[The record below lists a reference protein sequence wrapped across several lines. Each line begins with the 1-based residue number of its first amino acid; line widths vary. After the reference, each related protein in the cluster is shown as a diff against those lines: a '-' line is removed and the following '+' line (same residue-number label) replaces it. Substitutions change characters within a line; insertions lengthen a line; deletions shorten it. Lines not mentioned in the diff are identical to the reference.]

1 MAFAPK
7 NLVVVTDNT
16 MGIPGG
22 EIDDGLALLYL
33 LGCPERAH
41 VEALCATHGNDT
53 TERTY
58 GALCGLVR
66 ELGLED
72 VPVLR
77 GAAAGDAST
86 SDAAREIVRRAQ
98 EAPGGVTLVSL
109 GATTDL
115 AAAERLA
122 PGTLARYESVCLMGG
137 VTKPLVFGGRIMDEL
152 NLSVDA
158 RATYEVLASTRSG
171 AHLRIADAHDC
182 LPLTFDAP
190 EFLLRLARA
199 DMPGAGLLRRLC
211 APWFE
216 KAHADWGIQ
225 GFVGWDVLAAV
236 AAATP
241 ELVDFVP
248 FHLALYERFFRA
260 GLLFEVP
267 PTDDVP
273 SVDVELVR
281 IRDGKILAE
290 HVYRT
295 WHRALEEHFG

>member
-1 MAFAPK
+1 MGDGWGRGMAFAPK

-98 EAPGGVTLVSL
+98 EAPGGRNVGVPGGDYGSCS
-109 GATTDL
+109 GR
-115 AAAERLA
+115 AASPGNACALRERVPHGRRHEA
-122 PGTLARYESVCLMGG
+122 PCFRRQDYGRAQPLRRRAGNIRGTR
-137 VTKPLVFGGRIMDEL
+137 
-152 NLSVDA
+152 VDA
-158 RATYEVLASTRSG
+158 
-171 AHLRIADAHDC
+171 
-182 LPLTFDAP
+182 
-190 EFLLRLARA
+190 
-199 DMPGAGLLRRLC
+199 
-211 APWFE
+211 
-216 KAHADWGIQ
+216 
-225 GFVGWDVLAAV
+225 
-236 AAATP
+236 
-241 ELVDFVP
+241 
-248 FHLALYERFFRA
+248 
-260 GLLFEVP
+260 
-267 PTDDVP
+267 
-273 SVDVELVR
+273 
-281 IRDGKILAE
+281 
-290 HVYRT
+290 
-295 WHRALEEHFG
+295 

>member
-1 MAFAPK
+1 MW
-7 NLVVVTDNT
+7 
-16 MGIPGG
+16 
-22 EIDDGLALLYL
+22 
-33 LGCPERAH
+33 R
-41 VEALCATHGNDT
+41 LCARLTGT
-53 TERTY
+53 TRLSGRTEHCA
-58 GALCGLVR
+58 GLCVSLVWR
-66 ELGLED
+66 MSQFCAAQRRGTPPQAMLPAKLSA
-72 VPVLR
+72 VHRRLR
-77 GAAAGDAST
+77 
-86 SDAAREIVRRAQ
+86 
-98 EAPGGVTLVSL
+98 GGVTLVSL